1 MFKKEI
7 QKIKELTEKLE
18 LQGDIT
24 EDEADWIY
32 VMNFFPWK
40 QGTKTEYERTNFL
53 APYESLESLRSAFE
67 KWYDAVERKV
77 QEGKKGNFI
86 SSVPSYDIGSLD
98 LFLTQPS
105 SVRLIYHEYKNIALY
120 GKIYTTNEFFL
131 SRIGKTLT
139 GDVLVMPGN
148 RVKISRLGII
158 ERMMEEAAVD
168 FVPKLDAGKGRDEE
182 TRDAALTALGVPFL
196 RNDSYA
202 ETKLIYPKEYSK
214 IVDAVVSVFWKLKYD
229 LSRDPYEEALKK
241 ASTVPKPAEDVQ
253 TKDIAFLSR
262 ITRLLRWG
270 VDISEEDAYKVFLI
284 FKYAQSLTY
293 YSSKSKDETIKKLKQ
308 KQAEELFA
316 HLNKW
321 YETVH
326 TAIKEGRSGNFTA
339 TIPLYYKC
347 DMHGAG
353 KAIRKCLRALPEECC
368 FAVMLEKKD
377 FDAYDSIGFH
387 SDVEENRTYV
397 RTFTYGLAKK
407 AIDAQEYTT
416 VEEGDEGREAFL
428 QWSSGNRKDSIL
440 HAELE
445 AMKQAGAAP
454 VLAGFPDGSFRIMI
468 PKKDIEK
475 VGKIL
480 EIKKENLIG
489 SEDFERSLAQKYEE
503 SMESDDS
510 WIDIT
515 R

>member
-1 MFKKEI
+1 M
-7 QKIKELTEKLE
+7 
-18 LQGDIT
+18 
-24 EDEADWIY
+24 
-32 VMNFFPWK
+32 
-40 QGTKTEYERTNFL
+40 
-53 APYESLESLRSAFE
+53 
-67 KWYDAVERKV
+67 
-77 QEGKKGNFI
+77 
-86 SSVPSYDIGSLD
+86 
-98 LFLTQPS
+98 
-105 SVRLIYHEYKNIALY
+105 
-120 GKIYTTNEFFL
+120 
-131 SRIGKTLT
+131 
-139 GDVLVMPGN
+139 
-148 RVKISRLGII
+148 
-158 ERMMEEAAVD
+158 
-168 FVPKLDAGKGRDEE
+168 
-182 TRDAALTALGVPFL
+182 
-196 RNDSYA
+196 
-202 ETKLIYPKEYSK
+202 
-214 IVDAVVSVFWKLKYD
+214 
-229 LSRDPYEEALKK
+229 
-241 ASTVPKPAEDVQ
+241 
-253 TKDIAFLSR
+253 
-262 ITRLLRWG
+262 G

-407 AIDAQEYTT
+407 AIDAQEYTA

-445 AMKQAGAAP
+445 LMKQLGAVP

-503 SMESDDS
+503 SMEPDDS